1 MKKILLYL
9 CLAIIGV
16 LLLIALVWQQNLWTA
31 AGTGFP
37 PDLSAYTLHHM
48 LMSVL
53 LVLMGFLIYWDRV
66 KRIIAR
72 QISIDIPLLV
82 IALALTVISFL
93 SPLEWIKW
101 FGITRN
107 LFPLVLQTPLTSHLL
122 SLLAGVLLISA
133 LTANKRNSF
142 AE

>member
-31 AGTGFP
+31 AAQGFP

-101 FGITRN
+101 FGIRLLPHF
-107 LFPLVLQTPLTSHLL
+107 LFPSY
-122 SLLAGVLLISA
+122 I
-133 LTANKRNSF
+133 
-142 AE
+142 